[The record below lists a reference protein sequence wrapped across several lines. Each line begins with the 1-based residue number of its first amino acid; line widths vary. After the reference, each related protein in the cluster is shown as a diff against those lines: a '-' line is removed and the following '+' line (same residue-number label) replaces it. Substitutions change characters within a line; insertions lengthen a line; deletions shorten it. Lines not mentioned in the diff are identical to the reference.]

1 MKTYSACLGEI
12 AFDSRFTKK
21 IIFSCRLW
29 EGALMSGTTTLQ
41 CAYSQNLK
49 NIERNFINDCK
60 EKCYWSLIW
69 KNKFWCNNVRGP
81 HTLLWIVAFRI
92 AFRTIYFSSS
102 INKYI
107 FYTVSLFV
115 SFSVVCNTVHM
126 PLCCF
131 LQGVRSK
138 RLEVLLFPA
147 TTKHNFNQHA
157 LLRGHN
163 CSRVSAGKKSKTERL
178 EIILSWKEN
187 VVFHDIFKKQPEVQP
202 LNCL

>member
-1 MKTYSACLGEI
+1 MKADVLCLDEI

-21 IIFSCRLW
+21 LTFSCSLW
-29 EGALMSGTTTLQ
+29 KGSNVWN
-41 CAYSQNLK
+41 YSLAMCIFLK
-49 NIERNFINDCK
+49 VKKYWKKVINDCK

-69 KNKFWCNNVRGP
+69 KNKFWCNDVRGP

-102 INKYI
+102 INKYV
-107 FYTVSLFV
+107 FYTICLWVFLLFAAQYI
-115 SFSVVCNTVHM
+115 

-131 LQGVRSK
+131 LQGVRRK

-157 LLRGHN
+157 LLRGCN
-163 CSRVSAGKKSKTERL
+163 CSRVSAGKKSKPERR

-187 VVFHDIFKKQPEVQP
+187 VVFHDTFKKKQPEVQP